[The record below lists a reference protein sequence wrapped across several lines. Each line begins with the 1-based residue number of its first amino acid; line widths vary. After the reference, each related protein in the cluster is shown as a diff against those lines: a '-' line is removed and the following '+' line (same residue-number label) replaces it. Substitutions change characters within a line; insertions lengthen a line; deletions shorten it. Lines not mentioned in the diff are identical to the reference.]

1 MLDSFLKSLK
11 TKQEHWSVPE
21 GTCTFAE
28 HRKTLKNTSS
38 LSSKQREWDSF
49 RRVYLAIALH
59 RELKGCKSVE
69 SGTRMTRIWIPA
81 QLVAQQ
87 QWDLPQ
93 APSSFLKM
101 HSLSCRMRGT
111 VTSTSQSCR
120 EGWMSQMKHVQP
132 VQLLTPGKWEGGN
145 ERELPSSASLSREK
159 LTWHSLTLDNGCGRV
174 TI

>member
-28 HRKTLKNTSS
+28 HRKALKNTSS

-59 RELKGCKSVE
+59 RELKGSKSVE

-93 APSSFLKM
+93 APSSFLKL
-101 HSLSCRMRGT
+101 HSLRCRMRGT

-120 EGWMSQMKHVQP
+120 EGWV
-132 VQLLTPGKWEGGN
+132 KWSMCN
-145 ERELPSSASLSREK
+145 PCS
-159 LTWHSLTLDNGCGRV
+159 TWHLVNGKEVMTGNSLLLPPCPVKN
-174 TI
+174 